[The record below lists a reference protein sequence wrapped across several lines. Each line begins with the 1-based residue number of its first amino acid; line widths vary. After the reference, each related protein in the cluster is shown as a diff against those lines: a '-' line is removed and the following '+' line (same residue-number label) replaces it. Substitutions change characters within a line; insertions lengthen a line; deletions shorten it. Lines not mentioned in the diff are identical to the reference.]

1 MAKNSQYTVGHFG
14 FLQKRQEKVEGLE
27 IRNGIF
33 KHVIANRQGHLVC
46 VKLYAN
52 GWSIAT
58 GAGTLKTSVRLNDNR
73 IEVSP
78 GGNIRKGTLIMSE
91 YVPLA
96 RPQKVDRIKVDTIH
110 GEIEL
115 VNEKDTDIEILL
127 EGKHV
132 GQMKNIAGRGAEYDL
147 PASISLSDAAILYCM
162 GMLAVKY
169 DDIDIV

>member
-1 MAKNSQYTVGHFG
+1 MANYSHYAVRHIGLLH
-14 FLQKRQEKVEGLE
+14 REHRPADGLE
-27 IRNGIF
+27 IKNGIF
-33 KHVIANRQGHLVC
+33 KHIIAGKQGHLVC

-58 GAGTLKTSVRLNDNR
+58 GAGTLKTSVRLNDKE

-78 GGNIRKGTLIMSE
+78 SGNIRKGTLVLSD

-110 GEIEL
+110 GELEL
-115 VNEKDTDIEILL
+115 VNDRNTNVEILL
-127 EGKHV
+127 GGNHI
-132 GQMKNIAGRGAEYDL
+132 GQMKDIAGKGAQYVL
-147 PASISLSDAAILYCM
+147 PESMALADAAILYCM